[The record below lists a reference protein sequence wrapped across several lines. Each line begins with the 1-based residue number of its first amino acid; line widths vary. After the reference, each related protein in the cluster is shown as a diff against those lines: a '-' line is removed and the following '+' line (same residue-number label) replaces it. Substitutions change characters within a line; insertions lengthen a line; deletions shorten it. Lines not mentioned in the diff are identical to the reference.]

1 MQVDGQEAQVT
12 DDDLAGMTPEAI
24 QNIVNTRL
32 GTGPAAAPSSPAGQ
46 EQGSEAVGA
55 GLEPGAGSAPSS
67 ASQDPNLRQS
77 DETPPA
83 DADGAADDGDD
94 GDDGGDE
101 DDVEQGEDF
110 VPPNLDQSDDGDDE
124 LIQVGDR
131 RIPRRF
137 IEAYEQFDAAFQT
150 DPGLRALVQA
160 YMQTGNVPPELVG
173 GGGQQ
178 QQPYQQPQNQQPA
191 AQQRTEPPAD
201 LDLDDPATRT
211 LWEAHVATQQRL
223 DAITSHLQTAQ
234 QQTQAEQMGRSQSLV
249 NRAVESFREQHG
261 MTQEEIQRLCGIVQ
275 RTNLIETFMRN
286 PDPVNG
292 TPGRPDPLRA
302 VENALDVMYHYVPEF
317 RNKDAAAT
325 EERRR
330 AAAKKKQ
337 KLSSLSPRSGGSAS
351 RKTPAPTDEAG
362 RRDAMKAEVAEMMAG
377 TWSG

>member
-32 GTGPAAAPSSPAGQ
+32 GSGPTAAPSSPAGQ
-46 EQGSEAVGA
+46 EQGSEVA
-55 GLEPGAGSAPSS
+55 GAGSEPPPSSGPSS

-77 DETPPA
+77 DETPPS
-83 DADGAADDGDD
+83 DADEADEDGDD
-94 GDDGGDE
+94 SDE

-110 VPPNLDQSDDGDDE
+110 VPPNLDQSDDDGDE
-124 LIQVGDR
+124 LIQVGDK

-178 QQPYQQPQNQQPA
+178 QPYQQPQPTNQQSQ
-191 AQQRTEPPAD
+191 QQRPQQQEPPVD

-223 DAITSHLQTAQ
+223 DAITAHLQTAQ

-249 NRAVESFREQHG
+249 NRAVESFRDQHG

-302 VENALDVMYHYVPEF
+302 VEQALDVMYHYVPEF
-317 RNKDAAAT
+317 RNRDAAAT
-325 EERRR
+325 EQQRR
-330 AAAKKKQ
+330 ATAKKKQ

-362 RRDAMKAEVAEMMAG
+362 RRDAMRAEVAEMMAG

>member
-1 MQVDGQEAQVT
+1 MQVNGQEAQVT
-12 DDDLAGMTPEAI
+12 DDDLAGLTPEAI

-32 GTGPAAAPSSPAGQ
+32 GTGPAAATSSPAGQ
-46 EQGSEAVGA
+46 EQGSETAA
-55 GLEPGAGSAPSS
+55 GGSEPLPPSGPSS

-77 DETPPA
+77 DETLPLGT
-83 DADGAADDGDD
+83 DGADEGDD
-94 GDDGGDE
+94 EADDE
-101 DDVEQGEDF
+101 DDVDQGEDF
-110 VPPNLDQSDDGDDE
+110 VPPDLGDGSGGQDDGNDGDE

-150 DPGLRALVQA
+150 DPGLRALVSA
-160 YMQTGNVPPELVG
+160 YMQTGNVPAELV
-173 GGGQQ
+173 QPAN
-178 QQPYQQPQNQQPA
+178 QQPQYQQPAPQ
-191 AQQRTEPPAD
+191 QQRTEPPVD

-223 DAITSHLQTAQ
+223 DAITSHLQTTQ

-249 NRAVESFREQHG
+249 NRAVESFRQQHNLS
-261 MTQEEIQRLCGIVQ
+261 QDEIQRLCGIVK

-317 RNKDAAAT
+317 RNRDAAAT
-325 EERRR
+325 EGQRR